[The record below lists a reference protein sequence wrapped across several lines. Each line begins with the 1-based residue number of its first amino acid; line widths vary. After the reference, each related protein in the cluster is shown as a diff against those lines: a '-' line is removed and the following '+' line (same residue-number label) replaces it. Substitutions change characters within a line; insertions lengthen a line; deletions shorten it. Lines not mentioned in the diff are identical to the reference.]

1 MNQEEF
7 ERKTRAVFDPIHK
20 SQGEDSYIFSRL
32 PGLLSTD
39 YLKVDK
45 DWFVGKICL
54 DAGCGS
60 NANTTYAM
68 LHMGARKVYA
78 LDLDSGTGNTILESV
93 PKHLEEFEG
102 RYRLDLG
109 NVLSMQYADDFFDFT
124 HCSGVLHHTLDV
136 YQGLK
141 ELARVTKKG
150 GTLYVMINGQGGVV
164 REITNLLRERY
175 LADAQFQS
183 FIDNLDRERLVTI
196 FQWIVSEMGA
206 HGDEMA
212 DKVPDSLLRGLFDRD
227 LVLTIKDRI
236 QSPVYHEHTEEELVN
251 WLTDHGFTG
260 VERLTRYPRYKNIR
274 RFLSPLYNRYD
285 HEIAR
290 LLYGSGLIQL
300 KAIKAAG

>member
-7 ERKTRAVFDPIHK
+7 ERKTRAVFDPIHE
-20 SQGEDSYIFSRL
+20 SQGEDAYIFSRL
-32 PGLLSTD
+32 AGLLSTD
-39 YLKVDK
+39 YLRVEK

-60 NANTTYAM
+60 NANATYAM

-93 PKHLEEFEG
+93 PKRLEEFDG

-109 NVLSMQYADDFFDFT
+109 NVLSLHYADDFFDFT
-124 HCSGVLHHTLDV
+124 HCSGVLHHTRDV
-136 YQGLK
+136 YQGLE

-150 GTLYVMINGQGGVV
+150 GTLYVMMNGKGGLF
-164 REITNLLRERY
+164 REISNLLRKIYSEE
-175 LADAQFQS
+175 AQFQS
-183 FIDNLDRERLVTI
+183 FIDNLDSARLVKI
-196 FQWIVSEMGA
+196 FQGIVFEMGA

-212 DKVPDSLLRGLFDRD
+212 DKVPDSLLRELFDQD
-227 LVLTIKDRI
+227 LALTIKDRI
-236 QSPVYHEHTEEELVN
+236 QSPVYHEHTEEELVD

-260 VERLTRYPRYKNIR
+260 VERLTRYPPYSNIR

-290 LLYGSGLIQL
+290 LLHGSGVIQL
-300 KAIKAAG
+300 KAIKAAA